1 MEKFNN
7 KLENLKQFLSLQS
20 RQNRL
25 FGPGIS
31 YGSKIPLMY
40 LLTDCVEKIVEDISG
55 DEENSIL
62 ASLKA
67 DLGNQKEQV
76 ITELHNRWNDPDS
89 EIVKRMNRFSEKF
102 PEILK
107 PILEGE

>member
-7 KLENLKQFLSLQS
+7 KLENLKQFLNLQS

-25 FGPGIS
+25 FGAGIS

-40 LLTDCVEKIVEDISG
+40 PLTDRVEKIVEDIAG

-67 DLGNQKEQV
+67 DLCNQKEQV

-89 EIVKRMNRFSEKF
+89 EIVKRVNRFFEKF

-107 PILEGE
+107 PILEG

>member
-7 KLENLKQFLSLQS
+7 KLENLKQFLNLQS

-25 FGPGIS
+25 FGPDIS

-40 LLTDCVEKIVEDISG
+40 PLTDRVEKIVEDISG
-55 DEENSIL
+55 DKENSIL

-67 DLGNQKEQV
+67 DLGNQKEQI
-76 ITELHNRWNDPDS
+76 ITELHNSLNDPDS
-89 EIVKRMNRFSEKF
+89 EIVKRMNRFFEKF

-107 PILEGE
+107 PILEG